1 MTETTKKKT
10 TYIVHLLRTVAQ
22 TVKIEAESVEQ
33 AYDIAN
39 KMVEDGKIEWSLEN
53 LTDDVEV
60 EVSGQLNENGEEV
73 F

>member
-1 MTETTKKKT
+1 MATKQKT

-22 TVKIEAESVEQ
+22 TVEIEAESVEQ
-33 AYDIAN
+33 AYDLAN
-39 KMVEDGKIEWSLEN
+39 QMVEDGEIEWLLEN

-60 EVSGQLNENGEEV
+60 EVNGYVDENGKEV

>member
-1 MTETTKKKT
+1 MATTKKKT
-10 TYIVHLLRTVAQ
+10 TYIVNLLRTVAQ
-22 TVKIEAESVEQ
+22 TVEIEAESVEQ

-39 KMVEDGKIEWSLEN
+39 EMVEDGKIEWSLEN